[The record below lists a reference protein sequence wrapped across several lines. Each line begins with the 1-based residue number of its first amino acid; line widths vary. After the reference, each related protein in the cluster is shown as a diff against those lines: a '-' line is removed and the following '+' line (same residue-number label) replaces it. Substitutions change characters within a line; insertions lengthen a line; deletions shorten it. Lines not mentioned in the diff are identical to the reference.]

1 MRCFCEFLSRHT
13 SVTFWENST
22 ASVASFPFSRGMRQS
37 EHVSSLLRKVRY
49 RATASI
55 AQAMIAAPTLL
66 FALPFLTFRKFGGAV
81 SGDAALA
88 DSCGHAHMLGGPCA
102 RSWPIAAQLTNMR
115 DPVSRLAR
123 SPKNEC
129 HKKCDVLPPGSSDAG
144 QHLHTNS

>member
-1 MRCFCEFLSRHT
+1 M
-13 SVTFWENST
+13 TFWENST
-22 ASVASFPFSRGMRQS
+22 ASAASFPFSRGNRQS
-37 EHVSSLLRKVRY
+37 EHVSSLLSDVRN
-49 RATASI
+49 SKSVEHSK
-55 AQAMIAAPTLL
+55 AMIAAPTLL

-88 DSCGHAHMLGGPCA
+88 DACGHAHMLGGPCA

-123 SPKNEC
+123 SLKNEC

-144 QHLHTNS
+144 QHLHTSR